1 MTFSTSQP
9 DQQSLISEP
18 AWRTFYRAGLA
29 ACIVLAPLVLFL
41 GFAFDPTGGV
51 PPGGRATVAAFQ
63 AVSPLRVQLFLW
75 FNAVTPYFFPLSYI
89 GLGLLAL
96 RRSPVLAT
104 AGIVLGLL
112 GSLPFGFFVEAEAT
126 VAHVAQ
132 LGDSA
137 AFEALIRDISSEGVI
152 VFLQISWV
160 VGHLLG
166 YLLLGI
172 ALIRARAIPLW
183 SASLIILGLPFQAAA
198 YIAHQGLLQLL
209 CFGLIFIGSIPAA
222 WALRRSYPD
231 SHAATAP
238 SARRTG

>member
-9 DQQSLISEP
+9 DQQSLAPEP
-18 AWRTFYRAGLA
+18 ALRAFYRACLA

-104 AGIVLGLL
+104 AGMALGLL
-112 GSLPFGFFVEAEAT
+112 GSLPFGLFVEAEAII
-126 VAHVAQ
+126 AHIAQ

-137 AFEALIRDISSEGVI
+137 AFEALIRDVSSEGVI

-183 SASLIILGLPFQAAA
+183 AAGLIILGLPFQAAA
-198 YIAHQGLLQLL
+198 YIARQGIWQLI
-209 CFGLIFIGSIPAA
+209 CFALIFIGSVPAA
-222 WALRRSYPD
+222 WALLRRRPAPFAG
-231 SHAATAP
+231 AAP
-238 SARRTG
+238 PIRRAG